1 MPYALYI
8 ACSLQTTSKGVP
20 MSPIRETR
28 DDRVAKLKGK
38 FLALNRLRRL
48 KEFVRYDRAADGDL
62 PHPFPQDY
70 VEECRDALWQL
81 LWEDYE
87 KEDRLPD
94 LERLV
99 RMVKRRPS
107 RSFYPDAP
115 SVPDDDDF

>member
-1 MPYALYI
+1 
-8 ACSLQTTSKGVP
+8 
-20 MSPIRETR
+20 MSPTKETR

-38 FLALNRLRRL
+38 FLALPRIRRL

-62 PHPFPQDY
+62 PHPFPKDY
-70 VEECRDALWQL
+70 VEECRDALWEL

-99 RMVKRRPS
+99 RLVRRRPS
-107 RSFYPDAP
+107 KSFFPDAT
-115 SVPDDDDF
+115 SAKDDDD